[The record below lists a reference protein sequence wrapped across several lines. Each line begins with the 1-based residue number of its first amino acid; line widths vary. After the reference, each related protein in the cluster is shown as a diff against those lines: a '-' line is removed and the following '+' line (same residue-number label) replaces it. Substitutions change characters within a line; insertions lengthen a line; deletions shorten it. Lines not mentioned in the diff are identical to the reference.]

1 MVLENGGFCLFRDTI
16 CQAVRCTNME
26 LILKKLSLRWIQVIG
41 WTLFYGVSVVYMLP
55 QDPWKL
61 ALLNPLMALVSY
73 LVIIYGNALWVIP
86 QWYEK
91 RKYGVYAIALV
102 AFFVVVTALRMV
114 IYHAVYFNLLG
125 EKFFDYSF
133 AMAAYLTFSTFLIL
147 CISFLFRLALNYFQ
161 LLKTQEQLKAQHYQT
176 ELNLLKSQIQPHFL
190 FNTLN
195 NIYYEAYKEA
205 PVTASLIE
213 KLSQVMRYFIDD
225 CPNDTVLL
233 AKEIQFITHYIELEK
248 IRMRYP
254 LQLSM
259 HVDVAADAWV
269 PPMLLMPL
277 VENVFKHGID
287 KRQTQNEVTLSLTQQ
302 AGHLNFAVRNRLVNL
317 PVPSPKPGGFGLK
330 NLRERLRLIY
340 GDNFLLITTAENEF
354 FVATLR
360 IPVYENHLPDRG

>member
-1 MVLENGGFCLFRDTI
+1 
-16 CQAVRCTNME
+16 ME
-26 LILKKLSLRWIQVIG
+26 LILKKISLRWIQVIG
-41 WTLFYGVSVVYMLP
+41 WALFYGVSVVYMLP

-61 ALLNPLMALVSY
+61 ALLNPLMALFSY
-73 LVIIYGNALWVIP
+73 LLIIYGNALWLIP

-91 RKYGVYAIALV
+91 RKYAAYTIALFV
-102 AFFVVVTALRMV
+102 FFVAVTALRMV
-114 IYHAVYFNLLG
+114 AYHAIYFKLLG

-133 AMAAYLTFSTFLIL
+133 SLAAYLTFSTFLIL

-225 CPNDTVLL
+225 CPKDTVPL

-259 HVDVAADAWV
+259 HIEVAADACV

-302 AGHLNFAVRNRLVNL
+302 SGNLYFVVRNPLISRPDQPVN
-317 PVPSPKPGGFGLK
+317 PGGFGLK

-340 GDNFLLITTAENEF
+340 GDTFVLTTTAENDF

-360 IPVYENHLPDRG
+360 IPVYENYLSDRG